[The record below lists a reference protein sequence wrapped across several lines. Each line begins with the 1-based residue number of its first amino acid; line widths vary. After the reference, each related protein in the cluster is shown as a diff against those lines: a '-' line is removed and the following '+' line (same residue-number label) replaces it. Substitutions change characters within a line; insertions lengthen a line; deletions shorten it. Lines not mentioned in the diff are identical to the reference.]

1 MNARLLKISKLE
13 ALEQWLYDHQVILIE
28 DNSLMDY
35 DCLDK
40 AFSIKYKSAAC
51 IVYAPGA
58 ILNDVEKRFVL
69 LHEIY
74 HMVIKNGFYYLND
87 SPQKRKM
94 VEGRVK
100 NKMIKDLVPLE
111 TLIEFIERKLTTYE
125 MAEELEVPEE
135 VIIDAY
141 QLYYANL
148 QKFLNDPAF

>member
-1 MNARLLKISKLE
+1 MTVHK
-13 ALEQWLYDHQVILIE
+13 
-28 DNSLMDY
+28 
-35 DCLDK
+35 
-40 AFSIKYKSAAC
+40 
-51 IVYAPGA
+51 
-58 ILNDVEKRFVL
+58 
-69 LHEIY
+69 
-74 HMVIKNGFYYLND
+74 
-87 SPQKRKM
+87 KRKM